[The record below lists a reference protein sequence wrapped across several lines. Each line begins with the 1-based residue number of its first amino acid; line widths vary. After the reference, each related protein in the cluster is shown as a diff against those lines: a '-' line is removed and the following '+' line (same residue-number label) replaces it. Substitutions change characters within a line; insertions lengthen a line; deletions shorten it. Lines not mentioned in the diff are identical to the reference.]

1 MSNSSDVIE
10 NVNTDMTGHCYSKS
24 VLIFKVK
31 EGLGGKLRFIVS
43 GGAPLAAPV
52 EEFLRVV
59 TCASVVQGYGMHLS
73 IALL

>member
-10 NVNTDMTGHCYSKS
+10 NVNTDLTDSKS
-24 VLIFKVK
+24 ILIFKVK

>member
-10 NVNTDMTGHCYSKS
+10 NVNTDLTDSKS
-24 VLIFKVK
+24 ILIFKVK

-73 IALL
+73 ISLL